1 MSALS
6 APYFHDEDAAYE
18 MLESYL
24 WPNGPVCPKC
34 GGQDRITLSKG
45 GRIGLYRCGPC
56 KRKFTIKVGTVLES
70 SHVPLTEWLQ
80 AAYLM
85 VSSKKG
91 ISRGNIILDS
101 FRATSWLIIV
111 P

>member
-18 MLESYL
+18 TLESYL
-24 WPNGPVCPKC
+24 WPHGPVCPRC
-34 GGQDRITLSKG
+34 GGQDRVTLSKG

-70 SHVPLTEWLQ
+70 SHIPVTQWLQ
-80 AAYLM
+80 VAFMM
-85 VSSKKG
+85 VSSKIGYLKPSG
-91 ISRGNIILDS
+91 HAALGRS
-101 FRATSWLIIV
+101 V
-111 P
+111 